1 VQCDIAAGRRDAMK
15 GSFRSLILA
24 LLCAAVMA
32 GCGGGG
38 VDATSAPPVPG
49 GGDGEIKT
57 AAPALD
63 EGGGVPAGDFVNGDF
78 EQGSGVGWIEE
89 PAGLIV
95 PASDFGVTAV
105 SGTYVGWLGYAQD
118 DRRVARLSQTVI
130 VPDAPVALGFYSW
143 LHSEESCDPPW
154 WDTMGTY
161 ANGEP
166 LLVNER
172 VCNNDSQDGWTQLN
186 SFDVSAYAGQ
196 TVTFSWEISSTYG
209 DPLASM
215 IILDDVQFLS

>member
-1 VQCDIAAGRRDAMK
+1 MK
-15 GSFRSLILA
+15 GWFRSSFLT
-24 LLCAAVMA
+24 LLCAAVLA

-38 VDATSAPPVPG
+38 ANPPAAPPTDGGSDGEIDKAPVLNG
-49 GGDGEIKT
+49 GGDGEGS
-57 AAPALD
+57 A
-63 EGGGVPAGDFVNGDF
+63 PAGDFINGDF
-78 EQGSGVGWIEE
+78 EQGPGVGWGEE

-95 PASDFGVTAV
+95 PASDLGVSAV
-105 SGTYVGWLGYAQD
+105 SGTFVGWLGYAQD
-118 DRRVARLSQTVI
+118 DRQAARLSQTVV

-154 WDTMGTY
+154 WDTMGMY

-172 VCNNDSQDGWTQLN
+172 VCTNDSQDGWTQLN

-215 IILDDVQFLS
+215 IILDDVQFLR